1 MNHLSK
7 TFSPLKTM
15 KKLTVCVVL
24 ALICTG
30 AQARNKTFDNLAKI
44 KDVECVHINKMLLK
58 LASMK
63 GEDLHIGESINIGKD
78 TFNKIKDIKIYTTD
92 NLESV
97 NQMKEVVLNHIK
109 GKDWEPL
116 VDVKD
121 EDGEVVKIYQA
132 KKGKKVTNI
141 IFALDE
147 DEASLVVL
155 DGTLDIAQLMEME
168 QNGDND

>member
-1 MNHLSK
+1 
-7 TFSPLKTM
+7 
-15 KKLTVCVVL
+15 
-24 ALICTG
+24 
-30 AQARNKTFDNLAKI
+30 
-44 KDVECVHINKMLLK
+44 
-58 LASMK
+58 
-63 GEDLHIGESINIGKD
+63 
-78 TFNKIKDIKIYTTD
+78 
-92 NLESV
+92 
-97 NQMKEVVLNHIK
+97 MKEVVLNHIK

>member
-15 KKLTVCVVL
+15 KKLTVCVIL

>member
-7 TFSPLKTM
+7 TSSPLKTM
-15 KKLTVCVVL
+15 KKLAVCVIL
-24 ALICTG
+24 ALMCSG
-30 AQARNKTFDNLAKI
+30 VQARNKTFDNLAKI

-63 GEDLHIGESINIGKD
+63 GGDLHIGESINIGKG
-78 TFNKIKDIKIYTTD
+78 TLNQIKDIKIYTTD
-92 NLESV
+92 NQESA
-97 NQMKEVVLNHIK
+97 NQMKAVVLNHIK
-109 GKDWEPL
+109 DKNWEPL
-116 VDVKD
+116 IDVKD

-147 DEASLVVL
+147 DEASLIVL

-168 QNGDND
+168 QNGDNE

>member
-1 MNHLSK
+1 MTLYKNSNQQLNIQKKMNHLSK

-15 KKLTVCVVL
+15 KKLTVCVIL

-78 TFNKIKDIKIYTTD
+78 TLTRLKTSKSTQQTIW
-92 NLESV
+92 
-97 NQMKEVVLNHIK
+97 NQSIR
-109 GKDWEPL
+109 
-116 VDVKD
+116 
-121 EDGEVVKIYQA
+121 
-132 KKGKKVTNI
+132 
-141 IFALDE
+141 
-147 DEASLVVL
+147 
-155 DGTLDIAQLMEME
+155 
-168 QNGDND
+168 

>member
-15 KKLTVCVVL
+15 KKLTVCVIL

-141 IFALDE
+141 IFALNE

>member
-15 KKLTVCVVL
+15 KKLTVCVIL

-116 VDVKD
+116 VDNHR
-121 EDGEVVKIYQA
+121 Y
-132 KKGKKVTNI
+132 
-141 IFALDE
+141 
-147 DEASLVVL
+147 
-155 DGTLDIAQLMEME
+155 
-168 QNGDND
+168 

>member
-7 TFSPLKTM
+7 TFCPLKTM
-15 KKLTVCVVL
+15 KKLTVCIIL

>member
-1 MNHLSK
+1 
-7 TFSPLKTM
+7 M
-15 KKLTVCVVL
+15 KKLTVCVIL

>member
-7 TFSPLKTM
+7 TFCPLKTM
-15 KKLTVCVVL
+15 KKLTVCVIL